1 MYYWVRKTCLDFF
14 SISSY
19 NRYYDSFISIST
31 TIAKTLKSIILSK
44 MTSFAWILPH
54 FIRIRSIK
62 VKRVLWNSF
71 VWGHSSQPPI
81 CPRLSLFASQFRSI
95 SDFFGLFAFRRS
107 CSFFVAWNFPLFC
120 SQKRGRFFTDLDNW
134 KMNSRGRGK
143 FSMSIH
149 FFFFNFTLYFSYSIA
164 CLRVIFSVN
173 FLETCLES
181 VLEFSRICHFF
192 RLEWIYSPA
201 YSKHPKILLII

>member
-44 MTSFAWILPH
+44 MTSFVWTPPSFYSYSEYQSKARSVKFLCVGSFEPTTHLPATLT
-54 FIRIRSIK
+54 FCLSISQYFWLFRPVRFSSIVFFFRRLK
-62 VKRVLWNSF
+62 LSSF
-71 VWGHSSQPPI
+71 
-81 CPRLSLFASQFRSI
+81 LFAKTR
-95 SDFFGLFAFRRS
+95 
-107 CSFFVAWNFPLFC
+107 P
-120 SQKRGRFFTDLDNW
+120 FFTDLDNW